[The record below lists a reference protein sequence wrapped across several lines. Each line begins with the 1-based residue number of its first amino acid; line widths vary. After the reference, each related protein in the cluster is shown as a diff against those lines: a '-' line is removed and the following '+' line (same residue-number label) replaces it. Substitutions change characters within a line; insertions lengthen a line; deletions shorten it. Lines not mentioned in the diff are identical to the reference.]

1 MMNNWSG
8 QGPSSGLKPSISELE
23 ETASGATQ
31 ILTFVL
37 RSSAVNVDRSI
48 DLSNRNTRR
57 SRPDLYLYSELV
69 RSKILLRSKNAARSL
84 KRIGNLYTTMT
95 ASAKETLKTKV
106 AIVGSGA
113 CAEFD
118 RSIAVED
125 QHSRWSLLVSSLLVS
140 CRAGGTHGCDLLRAC
155 QPGAGDVRGVVG
167 QRDCRGGSAD
177 DDV

>member
-1 MMNNWSG
+1 M
-8 QGPSSGLKPSISELE
+8 K
-23 ETASGATQ
+23 ETASGTTQ
-31 ILTFVL
+31 ILTSVL
-37 RSSAVNVDRSI
+37 ISSSAVNGDRSIDLSIYRSI
-48 DLSNRNTRR
+48 DLSNRNIRR

-118 RSIAVED
+118 RSIVRSFD
-125 QHSRWSLLVSSLLVS
+125 RRRGPTLTVVSSRLVSSLLVS

>member
-1 MMNNWSG
+1 MGVWEWRR
-8 QGPSSGLKPSISELE
+8 P
-23 ETASGATQ
+23 TQ
-31 ILTFVL
+31 NSHCVL
-37 RSSAVNVDRSI
+37 ITRPIYRSI
-48 DLSNRNTRR
+48 DLSNRNLRLENSDAVVVDRICTWNVCD
-57 SRPDLYLYSELV
+57 SIQF
-69 RSKILLRSKNAARSL
+69 KILLRSKNAARSL
-84 KRIGNLYTTMT
+84 KRIGNLFTTMT